1 MLLKILV
8 AYRPIIPPTNVPT
21 GARIEP
27 IWTSGSQIFA
37 IERGAP
43 HELPVRT
50 IVYSG
55 DEVIRKLHCTPE
67 GGVVIWESRV
77 PVVVGDAGRIER
89 VADAI
94 IYVDNDQ
101 MVSLDLV
108 DGRPRWSR
116 PCAVS
121 DRPTNRIVRTDDAI
135 VYTTKTTLVCLNLVD
150 GGLRWSRPC
159 RAVNLVARAGIITVA
174 DQHQRQTSYSTTD
187 GTPRDAPPARM
198 VDAALLEG
206 VCFEITGSMLE
217 VEGRWEHDFGAL
229 WDAMSLA
236 VVGSRVAIALGC
248 DSTVPN
254 TARLALASLDRITAS
269 IELGS
274 CDNAHFLDVHGVD
287 EAAIV
292 RGSTTWI
299 VDVVAERVVAVI
311 APGEPV
317 VQLVDALAAWR
328 HAL

>member
-8 AYRPIIPPTNVPT
+8 TYRHSRPLTDVPT
-21 GARIEP
+21 GTRIEP
-27 IWTSGSQIFA
+27 IWSSLSQVFA
-37 IERGAP
+37 VERGAP
-43 HELPVRT
+43 HELPIRT

-67 GGVVIWESRV
+67 GGVVIWECEV
-77 PVVVGDAGRIER
+77 PVVAGESGRISR

-94 IYVDNDQ
+94 LYVDDDQ
-101 MVSLDLV
+101 MVCLDLV

-116 PCAVS
+116 PCAAT
-121 DRPTNRIVRTDDAI
+121 DRPADRIIRADDAI
-135 VYTTKTTLVCLNLVD
+135 VYNTKTTLVCVNLVD

-159 RAVNLVARAGIITVA
+159 RAVNLVVRAGIITAA
-174 DQHQRQTSYSTTD
+174 DQHHRQTSYSTTD
-187 GTPRDAPPARM
+187 GTPRDATPTIM
-198 VDAALLEG
+198 VDAALLDG

-229 WDAMSLA
+229 WDAMSLE

-248 DSTVPN
+248 DSTDPN
-254 TARLALASLDRITAS
+254 TARLALASLDRVTAS

-274 CDNAHFLDVHGVD
+274 CDNAHYLDVRGVD

-311 APGEPV
+311 APGEPA
-317 VQLVDALAAWR
+317 VQLVGSLAAWQ